1 MVVIKLSE
9 SEAWP
14 GTLSALVI
22 SAGLAR
28 YLSRKLATSTLWGGR
43 ARAPSFCSSRLRYFI
58 VCPGKVILLIW
69 HSVYALTLRRDL
81 VGWHSKLIVAL
92 ALRPWAALLPAALRG
107 GADERAPTVGQL

>member
-1 MVVIKLSE
+1 VVVIKLSE